1 MKKII
6 ALLLLVCVV
15 CTLLCA
21 CGKKEC
27 AFCHEE
33 KKCKT
38 GEADG
43 VKYYYCADCE
53 GFFNTLKKGLGGLF
67 DEK

>member
-1 MKKII
+1 MKRII
-6 ALLLLVCVV
+6 ALVLLICIV

-27 AFCHEE
+27 AFCGEE

-38 GEADG
+38 KEVNG
-43 VKYYYCADCE
+43 VSYNYCADCE
-53 GFFNTLKKGLGGLF
+53 GFFNTLKKSFEGLF